1 MIEYIKML
9 LGYWHSLS
17 LELRWTIWAAC
28 GGVFL
33 LIYIFLTY
41 LAFRRLF
48 GHKKALGVWYN
59 PEQYAVLIQT
69 LINDQQQQR
78 RALNHDE
85 LELVRAHLLPKG
97 FKPIHKGKFG
107 GYA

>member
-1 MIEYIKML
+1 M
-9 LGYWHSLS
+9 
-17 LELRWTIWAAC
+17 
-28 GGVFL
+28 FL
-33 LIYIFLTY
+33 LLFIFGTY
-41 LAFRRLF
+41 RAFRRLL

-59 PEQYAVLIQT
+59 QEQYAFLIQT

-97 FKPIHKGKFG
+97 FKPIYKGKFG